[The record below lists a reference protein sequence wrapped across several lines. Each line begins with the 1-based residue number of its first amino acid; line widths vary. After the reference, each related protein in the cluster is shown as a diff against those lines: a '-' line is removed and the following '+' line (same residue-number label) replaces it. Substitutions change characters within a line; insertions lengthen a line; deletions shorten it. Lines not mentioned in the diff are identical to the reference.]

1 MSSAVIS
8 RSPRSRPPSGVVD
21 DVDRKVLLA
30 LQALVVG
37 LPLCLGGRQPWAV
50 AVASAVVLVLLAV
63 TIRARR
69 RRAVAPHPPG
79 IVALA
84 GLVALAVATTL
95 SLPPAMLGL
104 VAPATAR
111 LYAEMLPGWPGSGGW
126 TVWRPLAIDSYG
138 VWAELSRLSIGLGAF
153 LVTVAYPWRA
163 AVEGE
168 DARAVVF
175 DRLLLTLLA
184 AGALLAGL
192 GLLSEATGN
201 GRVLW
206 ITGAPTLAGR
216 VSGPFVNPNHFA
228 AWLETLMPAALVYA
242 VAIVG
247 LAYGRVRETIAAARA
262 KGMHARQSWVSAL
275 VVHQRRLWAP
285 LLTCTA
291 LLMMGVAH
299 AGSGSRGGTAALLIG
314 LGVASTGIG
323 WSMRSGPKRTM
334 SRGLTAA
341 GLALGA
347 ASGLAV
353 ALWLAAEAS
362 PALTAEA
369 YDVSLASRLA
379 VAAQGS
385 AIVRDHPLLGTG
397 LGSWLPAFRPYQA
410 PPVEGGIW
418 DHAHNDYLELAA
430 ETGVAGMVLVLLFA
444 VAILRAARGQ
454 QPSRVEEARGRPDEP
469 APEDLRRFA
478 LPVWRAALAERTA
491 LRWGLAGGVAAILAH
506 SLVDFGLHMPA
517 NSLALMIVVGL
528 LVLSGRPQPAG
539 GTPALAVLLVL
550 LTAAAGPQVAN
561 GARRL
566 AGASPISPRDCL
578 AEADLLLAEAG
589 DGARARALVL
599 RALDASP
606 ADLEGHEALAA
617 LVGPGPA
624 AEAALRRALVLSP
637 WSPEV
642 RDRLAL
648 QLWAR
653 GARHEGAAE
662 LEESMVRF
670 PALTSHA
677 YLAPGG
683 ELELRPAGRPIRAD
697 DEGDGLSVR
706 LARLEDD
713 MAEAIGRGLDRA
725 LQSAA
730 GEERTAI
737 VEDLVT
743 LLEARGHWKEAAAAL
758 QAEAARSAQ
767 GGGQLARAAGDYL
780 KAGDLGAAERTLRAA
795 LQQAPERGDLYRTL
809 AVDVYA
815 ARGDFPA
822 AESVL
827 HAGERNAVDMLPV
840 YEGVTEVLARRE
852 ATGIEKVASAPP
864 PPSAPDD
871 EEVVP

>member
-1 MSSAVIS
+1 LRATTGRGARMSSAVVS

-50 AVASAVVLVLLAV
+50 AVSSAVVLVLLAV

-84 GLVALAVATTL
+84 GLVALAMATTL

-228 AWLETLMPAALVYA
+228 AWLETLM
-242 VAIVG
+242 
-247 LAYGRVRETIAAARA
+247 
-262 KGMHARQSWVSAL
+262 
-275 VVHQRRLWAP
+275 
-285 LLTCTA
+285 
-291 LLMMGVAH
+291 
-299 AGSGSRGGTAALLIG
+299 
-314 LGVASTGIG
+314 
-323 WSMRSGPKRTM
+323 
-334 SRGLTAA
+334 
-341 GLALGA
+341 
-347 ASGLAV
+347 
-353 ALWLAAEAS
+353 LAAEAS

-478 LPVWRAALAERTA
+478 LPVWRAALAERT
-491 LRWGLAGGVAAILAH
+491 G
-506 SLVDFGLHMPA
+506 
-517 NSLALMIVVGL
+517 
-528 LVLSGRPQPAG
+528 
-539 GTPALAVLLVL
+539 
-550 LTAAAGPQVAN
+550 
-561 GARRL
+561 
-566 AGASPISPRDCL
+566 
-578 AEADLLLAEAG
+578 
-589 DGARARALVL
+589 
-599 RALDASP
+599 
-606 ADLEGHEALAA
+606 
-617 LVGPGPA
+617 
-624 AEAALRRALVLSP
+624 
-637 WSPEV
+637 
-642 RDRLAL
+642 
-648 QLWAR
+648 
-653 GARHEGAAE
+653 
-662 LEESMVRF
+662 
-670 PALTSHA
+670 
-677 YLAPGG
+677 
-683 ELELRPAGRPIRAD
+683 
-697 DEGDGLSVR
+697 
-706 LARLEDD
+706 
-713 MAEAIGRGLDRA
+713 
-725 LQSAA
+725 
-730 GEERTAI
+730 
-737 VEDLVT
+737 
-743 LLEARGHWKEAAAAL
+743 
-758 QAEAARSAQ
+758 
-767 GGGQLARAAGDYL
+767 
-780 KAGDLGAAERTLRAA
+780 
-795 LQQAPERGDLYRTL
+795 
-809 AVDVYA
+809 
-815 ARGDFPA
+815 
-822 AESVL
+822 
-827 HAGERNAVDMLPV
+827 
-840 YEGVTEVLARRE
+840 
-852 ATGIEKVASAPP
+852 
-864 PPSAPDD
+864 
-871 EEVVP
+871 